1 MREQGPT
8 SAHPLWSRVEGKSQV
23 NLPQMPLR
31 RSGILMG
38 VDLRNHTF
46 APGLPQEGRRMR
58 ERGPTSRAAFSRMG
72 PPRNTGVPCS

>member
-23 NLPQMPLR
+23 NLPQIPLR
-31 RSGILMG
+31 RSEICMG
-38 VDLRNHTF
+38 ADLRDHIF

-58 ERGPTSRAAFSRMG
+58 ERGPTSRAASSRKG